1 MIVSPLFLS
10 QLLDAVFSI
19 SRISRR
25 DGISF
30 KCGSKFPSCEGSKD
44 HREAQFMRLRERI
57 ESRLAALS
65 PWTWPVENGGLF
77 YESSARRS
85 RPAFLDV
92 SQ

>member
-1 MIVSPLFLS
+1 MAFRSS
-10 QLLDAVFSI
+10 AV
-19 SRISRR
+19 
-25 DGISF
+25 
-30 KCGSKFPSCEGSKD
+30 PSSLAGEGSKD
-44 HREAQFMRLRERI
+44 QREAQFMRLRERI